1 MRPSRSKCA
10 REGARIVLNGRSEE
24 RGARVLQAIEAI
36 DGMQS
41 NAVFIRADLSV
52 KSECQRLINKVIDE
66 WGRVDVLVNNAQS
79 ISKWQSAEDDKID
92 EGLAYIMTSGLHA
105 SLWLSQAVF
114 ASMRDQHWG
123 RIVNFGSAS
132 ETFGSRH
139 GSAYNATKGAI
150 VALSRTLA
158 NEWGPYGI
166 TVNTVLPAGPSP
178 GHDLLWQSR
187 ARLASE
193 NPKFAE
199 QVTQY
204 EMTAPYQPFVLAPI
218 GEDIGAAVVG
228 LASDSGRFMTG
239 QVLNVDG
246 GLHLWGLN
254 QHMNLPGQ
262 EYES

>member
-1 MRPSRSKCA
+1 MKRLQGKVVVVTGSTRGVGEAIAIKCA

-166 TVNTVLPAGPSP
+166 TVKYGASGRTK
-178 GHDLLWQSR
+178 SR
-187 ARLASE
+187 SRLAMAK
-193 NPKFAE
+193 PC
-199 QVTQY
+199 
-204 EMTAPYQPFVLAPI
+204 APCQ
-218 GEDIGAAVVG
+218 
-228 LASDSGRFMTG
+228 
-239 QVLNVDG
+239 
-246 GLHLWGLN
+246 
-254 QHMNLPGQ
+254 
-262 EYES
+262 